1 MNRCLVAPNKLRP
14 FRLTAEVFS
23 VETNEKVNETYSSMQ
38 TPKVENKTIVIDDYS
53 TQGRRISK
61 SPARWRPSHFLTVPL
76 CVAALTMQI
85 LKPAGFVDT
94 AHYPLLLL
102 V

>member
-1 MNRCLVAPNKLRP
+1 M
-14 FRLTAEVFS
+14 
-23 VETNEKVNETYSSMQ
+23 ETNQRVSDAYSSMQ
-38 TPKVENKTIVIDDYS
+38 MPKMENKNIVIDDYS
-53 TQGRRISK
+53 TWGCALSRRQASDLL
-61 SPARWRPSHFLTVPL
+61 SYPAVR

>member
-1 MNRCLVAPNKLRP
+1 M
-14 FRLTAEVFS
+14 
-23 VETNEKVNETYSSMQ
+23 
-38 TPKVENKTIVIDDYS
+38 PKVENKTIVIDDYS
-53 TQGRRISK
+53 TCPRSC
-61 SPARWRPSHFLTVPL
+61 SMHASHVFIPVTPQPVVLHYEIPINLVL
-76 CVAALTMQI
+76 SVAALTMQI

>member
-1 MNRCLVAPNKLRP
+1 MALQPVDTVWKRLINRL
-14 FRLTAEVFS
+14 S
-23 VETNEKVNETYSSMQ
+23 
-38 TPKVENKTIVIDDYS
+38 
-53 TQGRRISK
+53 
-61 SPARWRPSHFLTVPL
+61 
-76 CVAALTMQI
+76 VAALTMQI

>member
-1 MNRCLVAPNKLRP
+1 M
-14 FRLTAEVFS
+14 
-23 VETNEKVNETYSSMQ
+23 ETNKRVSDTYSSMQ
-38 TPKVENKTIVIDDYS
+38 MPKVENKIIVIDDYS
-53 TQGRRISK
+53 TWGWGVGAQPPCCLFSYQ
-61 SPARWRPSHFLTVPL
+61 TVL
-76 CVAALTMQI
+76 SVAALTMQI

>member
-1 MNRCLVAPNKLRP
+1 MFDL
-14 FRLTAEVFS
+14 
-23 VETNEKVNETYSSMQ
+23 ETNRRVGDAYSSMQ
-38 TPKVENKTIVIDDYS
+38 MPRVENKIIVIDDYS
-53 TQGRRISK
+53 TLGGGGGGGSGSVTQVSLF
-61 SPARWRPSHFLTVPL
+61 PVFPSA
-76 CVAALTMQI
+76 AALTMQI

>member
-1 MNRCLVAPNKLRP
+1 MLRTNP
-14 FRLTAEVFS
+14 AHSVLIAEAFS
-23 VETNEKVNETYSSMQ
+23 VETNENVNETYSSMQ
-38 TPKVENKTIVIDDYS
+38 MPKVENKTIVIDDYS
-53 TQGRRISK
+53 AYENFPDNWG
-61 SPARWRPSHFLTVPL
+61 PSQFLTVPL